1 MNRRTPFQRV
11 TVVLMLICLF
21 SASQFAFNHPASVAA
36 QQSVPDKIAGGKRLF
51 AGACS
56 NSYCHGNEG
65 AGGSGPKLINRNF
78 TAEHVARVISEGVK
92 GTAMPAFKGA
102 YSRDEIEQLVAYV
115 LSLSPETKGAV
126 DPHFNPEVAKAA
138 DAPAVSAPKAVLTER
153 DREFLKGGNLEAG
166 RALFFNPYVF
176 ESCRVCHTFND
187 KGGLIGPDLSS
198 IGSRPAEEIY
208 QSIISPHAV
217 VTPKYETIAVT
228 TRAGQRIVGVRRD
241 EDATTIRIYDTASL
255 PPVSRTILKAEITKT
270 ERLKT
275 SAMPDNY
282 GTRYTQG
289 QLIDLVTFLKTGN

>member
-1 MNRRTPFQRV
+1 MNRRTPFHRV
-11 TVVLMLICLF
+11 IVLMLVCLF
-21 SASQFAFNHPASVAA
+21 IVAQSAFNHPGSVAA
-36 QQSVPDKIAGGKRLF
+36 QQSGQEKIAGGKRLF

-65 AGGSGPKLINRNF
+65 AGGSGPKLVNRNF
-78 TAEHVARVISEGVK
+78 TAEHIARVISEGVK

-115 LSLSPETKGAV
+115 MSLSPEAKGAV
-126 DPHFNPEVAKAA
+126 DPHFNPEAAKAA
-138 DAPAVSAPKAVLTER
+138 DAPVTSAPKAVMTER
-153 DREFLKGGNLEAG
+153 DRAFLKGGNAESG

-187 KGGLIGPDLSS
+187 KGGLVGPDLSG

-217 VTPKYETIAVT
+217 VTQKYETIAVT

-241 EDATTIRIYDTASL
+241 EDATAIRIYDTASL
-255 PPVSRTILKAEITKT
+255 PPVSRAILKAEIART
-270 ERLKT
+270 ERLST
-275 SAMPDNY
+275 SAMPGDY
-282 GTRYTQG
+282 GTRYTHQ
-289 QLIDLVTFLKTGN
+289 QLLDLVIFLKTGN